1 MAVVVGID
9 EAGYGPLLGPL
20 VVTGVAFQVP
30 DEAAA
35 ECLWQRLQNSITKRI
50 AKRDVR
56 LPIVDSKKLFRRGD
70 GLKALERSALVMLS
84 AADHRPRRTVELMDQ
99 LAPHALGDLNDYPWY
114 QDFDRGLPVANDAA
128 DIAVRAN
135 AVRRDM
141 ADGGVRLW
149 GVFGEPLLEGHFNR
163 RVGATRNKAVVSLG
177 LVLRVVDRVVRA
189 ADGEPVRALIDR
201 QGGRIRYR
209 NSLMTAFGGCE
220 LHIDAESAERSAY
233 RLLGGKGLLTIEF
246 VTSGEEHHLPVALAS
261 IFSKYIRELFMM
273 ALNRFWCERVEGLN
287 PTAGYY
293 QDGQRFLGQIEAAVE
308 REGVSRTL
316 LVRSR

>member
-1 MAVVVGID
+1 M
-9 EAGYGPLLGPL
+9 
-20 VVTGVAFQVP
+20 
-30 DEAAA
+30 
-35 ECLWQRLQNSITKRI
+35 
-50 AKRDVR
+50 
-56 LPIVDSKKLFRRGD
+56 
-70 GLKALERSALVMLS
+70 
-84 AADHRPRRTVELMDQ
+84 
-99 LAPHALGDLNDYPWY
+99 
-114 QDFDRGLPVANDAA
+114 ANDAA

-141 ADGGVRLW
+141 ADRSVGLW

-189 ADGEPVRALIDR
+189 AAGEPVRALIDR

-209 NSLMTAFGGCE
+209 NSLMTAFAGCE
-220 LHIDAESAERSAY
+220 LHIDAESAEGSAY
-233 RLLGGKGLLTIEF
+233 RLLGGKGPLTIDF
-246 VTSGEEHHLPVALAS
+246 VTSGEEHHLPIALAS

-293 QDGQRFLGQIEAAVE
+293 QDAQRFLAQIEPAIE

-316 LVRSR
+316 LVRGR